1 MGKIFSGIIGGV
13 VGFFVGGPM
22 GAAIGFGLGMT
33 KAGDKLVNKV
43 MDFVLKPFL
52 GAFGVPNDGG
62 GNAAREEGV
71 VLTKRGGGSESI
83 PVVYGFRQVGGVIT
97 FATTGA
103 DKNKYLWVAY
113 VLSEGPVEG
122 VHSVFIDDND
132 ITSPEV
138 IGALN
143 RGEQV
148 DLTTG
153 KYKNRVK
160 MQFWYGKNF
169 GVNASSSPVGANAF
183 MKEAPGWRASDAYNG
198 LATLF
203 VRYEWLQVATQDEA
217 NNNPFSGSIPSI
229 KVNLLGRR
237 ILPIDA
243 TSQSTD
249 WFTDVNAGRERYSTN
264 PAEIILDYLRHPYY
278 GKSLEND
285 EIDWDSFETARDKYN
300 TDVTYVNGVVGP
312 ILTTNMVLDT
322 SATIMSNVKTILQG
336 CRSYLPYVQGTYKL
350 RVEDAGN
357 DLDITSGSATVVQT
371 FTSDNIVGDISW
383 GGVPRD
389 SVFSE
394 YEVTYVDPLNKWS
407 TNTVVYPVTEADRI
421 TYQVND
427 GGRVNKGST
436 TFPTITNYAMAY
448 DMARLLFFKS
458 RYQETLNI
466 KVTSQAMELEPGDNI
481 QVQGN
486 TLNFELGPEA
496 IPWRI
501 VSIKG
506 NDDMTFDLGCV
517 LNPDLIYPHTRA
529 GERDIIVPPFIP
541 RYESII
547 YPYSNIDLSL
557 YPPSFAYTG
566 GAITSPLNPPGAT
579 DPTGATGGGNGDSNG
594 NQNTNPVTVP
604 PPPPPAVVEVFN
616 HYIQVDR
623 SDYVVENNAVSA
635 TISWLQPDSPTY
647 AGVDFWFKRNIS
659 TETVY
664 QTATSTTKSGSGK
677 LVTHKFGPLLKG
689 STPYQVIARVKY
701 ENGNSS
707 TVITKFT
714 LNVSGAVSTENPTD
728 FEEIVQGGWAPPS
741 TTPNPTQKDTLF
753 DFIQA
758 RPTYASAGVPT
769 PDRGL
774 NLIVTQ
780 DINATAFTDQIKG
793 LKIYYKSSSASYWKN
808 SVHMWDGGYFPGQPY
823 AFIPVIDLG
832 VRTYPAGDDATD
844 NFDFVF
850 RWIYSDGTEGTQQVR
865 FMGADVENNTNA
877 VVFGAGVG
885 SGSPVAALREVSTS
899 YQPQPEPPGSV
910 VDARNMQINVI
921 TAKAALGNGP
931 SQIVWLIN
939 PPDVTNRINWYGVRV
954 RSRRVPLSGGD
965 AGAFVTD
972 DYFPVSQSAAGVW
985 DIEHPTTYDEDFQYV
1000 LTPVVRY
1007 SSAKTE
1013 AFRSVLVRGRLHNRQ
1028 SSIDYPSTGDWSSRM
1043 RIETINTSDVSTIQT
1058 TPFPSSDPLAVIKL
1072 WKKVYKAGTGINT
1085 ANNVYFELEYNVAHV
1100 TGFSGVR
1107 IYRRSNAGS
1116 NYGTITNNLAK
1127 YYNYGRWEYV
1137 DVTPGTNATTL
1148 ANGNVLVNLR
1158 APVDHQE
1165 FNPGYQVPTASAS
1178 AQINLLSTVGQW
1190 AGSKKILRTLTG
1202 SGGNSTTLSSGWDYV
1217 VVVST
1222 TSGTSTKCLR
1232 LPVIFGQLLTVP
1244 DLAQEMQFS
1253 AFDAFDAGYQRRLTP
1268 DVTNGSRA
1276 AISDANLL
1284 VNNLASATYTAPTPN
1299 RPVGGTI
1306 I

>member
-71 VLTKRGGGSESI
+71 VITKRGGGTESI
-83 PVVYGFRQVGGVIT
+83 PVVYGFRQVGGLIT

-143 RGEQV
+143 RGEEV
-148 DLTTG
+148 NLTTG

-160 MQFWYGKNF
+160 MQFWYGKQY
-169 GVNASSSPVGANAF
+169 GANADSSPVGEYAF
-183 MKEAPGWRASDAYNG
+183 MKEAPGWRATDAYNG

-203 VRYEWLQVATQDEA
+203 VRYEWLQVTTQDES

-237 ILPIDA
+237 VLPIDGTA
-243 TSQSTD
+243 QSRD
-249 WFTDVNAGRERYSTN
+249 WYTDVNDGRERYSTN
-264 PAEIILDYLRHPYY
+264 PAEILLDYLRHPFY
-278 GKSLEND
+278 GKGLSNT
-285 EIDWDSFETARDKYN
+285 EIDWSSFQTARDKYN
-300 TDVTYVNGVVGP
+300 TDVTYVNGVKGP

-322 SATIMSNVKTILQG
+322 GATLMSNVKTILQG

-350 RVEDAGN
+350 KVEDAGN
-357 DLDITSGSATVVQT
+357 PNDITSGAATVAQT

-389 SVFSE
+389 SVYSE
-394 YEVTYVDPLNKWS
+394 YEVTYVDPLNKWA
-407 TNTVVYPVTEADRI
+407 TNTVVYPVTEAERLS
-421 TYQVND
+421 YQVQD

-501 VSIKG
+501 ISIKG
-506 NDDMTFDLGCV
+506 NDDMTYDLGCV
-517 LNPDLIYPHTRA
+517 LNPDTIYPHTRA

-547 YPYSNIDLSL
+547 YPYTNIDLSL
-557 YPPSFAYTG
+557 YPPSFAYIG
-566 GAITSPLNPPGAT
+566 GVPITSPLDPPGAT
-579 DPTGATGGGNGDSNG
+579 DPTGSTGGGNGDQNG
-594 NQNTNPVTVP
+594 EQNTNPVTVP

-616 HYIQVDR
+616 HYIQIDR
-623 SDYVVENNAVSA
+623 ADYVVENNTVSA
-635 TISWLQPDSPTY
+635 TISWIQPDSPSY

-664 QTATSTTKSGSGK
+664 QTATSTTKSGTGR
-677 LVTHKFGPLLKG
+677 LVTHKFSNLLKG
-689 STPYQVIARVKY
+689 RTPYQVIARVKY

-707 TVITKFT
+707 TVITKFS
-714 LNVSGAVSTENPTD
+714 LNVSGAVSTEDPED
-728 FEEIVQGGWAPPS
+728 FEEIVQGGWTPPN
-741 TTPNPTQKDTLF
+741 TTPDPTRKDTLF

-758 RPTYASAGVPT
+758 RPTYASPGVPT
-769 PDRGL
+769 SDRGL
-774 NLIVTQ
+774 EIIITQ
-780 DINATAFTDQIKG
+780 DINASAFTSQIKG
-793 LKIYYKSSSASYWKN
+793 VKIYYKLASATGYKT
-808 SVHMWDGGYFPGQPY
+808 SVYLWDGGYFPGQAYTFTP
-823 AFIPVIDLG
+823 FLDLG
-832 VRTYPAGDDATD
+832 VRTYPAGDNASD

-850 RWIYSDGTEGTQQVR
+850 RWIYTDDTEGTQQIR
-865 FMGADVENNTNA
+865 FVNADIENNTNA
-877 VVFGAGVG
+877 VVFGYGNN
-885 SGSPVAALREVSTS
+885 SGSPVQALRETS
-899 YQPQPEPPGSV
+899 DAFQPPLELPGSV
-910 VDARNMQINVI
+910 VDARDMTINVV
-921 TAKAALGNGP
+921 TAKALLGNGP
-931 SQIVWLIN
+931 NQIIWRIN
-939 PPDVTNRINWYGVRV
+939 PPDASNLLNWYGVRV

-965 AGAFVTD
+965 AGEFETD
-972 DYFPVSQSAAGVW
+972 DYLPVSQSDPGVY
-985 DIEHPTTYDEDFQYV
+985 DIEHPTVYDEEYQYV

-1013 AFRSVLVRGRLHNRQ
+1013 AFTSVLMRGRLHNRQ
-1028 SSIDYPSTGDWSSRM
+1028 TSLDYPSGGDWISRF
-1043 RIETINTSDVSTIQT
+1043 RVENISTSDVSTIQT
-1058 TPFPSSDPLAVIKL
+1058 TPFATTDPLPSIKL
-1072 WKKVYKAGTGINT
+1072 WRKVFKAGTT
-1085 ANNVYFELEYNVAHV
+1085 DRTPNNVYFELEYNVSHV
-1100 TGFSGVR
+1100 VGLTGVR
-1107 IYRRSNAGS
+1107 IYRRSNTGGP
-1116 NYGTITNNLAK
+1116 YGTITNNFAK

-1137 DVTPGTNATTL
+1137 DVVPGTNATTL
-1148 ANGNVLVNLR
+1148 ASGNVLVNLR
-1158 APVDHQE
+1158 GPIDHQE
-1165 FNPGYQVPTASAS
+1165 FNPSYQVPTASAT
-1178 AQINLLSTVGQW
+1178 AQAQLLFAVYNPASG
-1190 AGSKKILRTLTG
+1190 KKILRDLNG
-1202 SGGNSTTLSSGWDYV
+1202 SGGNSTTPSTGWDYV

-1222 TSGTSTKCLR
+1222 TSGVSAQCVR
-1232 LPVIFGQLLTVP
+1232 LPVISGLSTTVP
-1244 DLAQEMQFS
+1244 DLAQTRQFD
-1253 AFDAFDAGYQRRLTP
+1253 AFDEFDAGYQRRITP
-1268 DVTNGSRA
+1268 DANNGSRA
-1276 AISDANLL
+1276 SIANANLL
-1284 VNNLASATYTAPTPN
+1284 TGTLSTRVYTAPTPN
-1299 RPVGGTI
+1299 RGSAI